1 MIEPTDASKCDER
14 QVKNKPKPLA
24 HKKKGATH
32 IMGIQGMK
40 TWKLGAFFVVS
51 LMLMV
56 GLFINIAPAHDVPDP
71 DDDNGDLSDTTIGTV
86 TVTPKSV
93 SAEGMVDLKV
103 RYTASGKLASTA
115 DEDPNTDGTQPIL
128 GFITVTL
135 PDGWGPATA
144 AEIYTARQS
153 GNRTATYMSLSKSG
167 GVTLASTPFG
177 TIGGS
182 QDAGWEILINVD
194 NMTNRRYVELT
205 IHNLMIGS
213 LGDAIDGTGTTG
225 RADRD
230 DDIDVIR
237 NLVQVEVMSD
247 SSAPG
252 AARPKDATHPPRT
265 FTPKVAAVAAA
276 APVPAYGSDSQPT
289 IEVKRKVL
297 GELTVSRNNVS
308 AGSME
313 DFTFTYKAAT
323 EALVTDGDRDGEVD
337 ADTTEGGGAKAI
349 EIRLP
354 AWDAM
359 PMAADGTPEPDID
372 PPTPFNFDESDG
384 NKLKDAAGAPLKGAT
399 GPHVYLS
406 GSTSRLEGATISL
419 VSVADGSLATD
430 VTNGDYTKPGADGW
444 IVRIELGHR
453 GVSRGG
459 TIVLKYNK
467 VTVQRAVAGGD
478 DKLVIETFSGPSA
491 AVANLPQFPVK
502 DLAKDTLEVTRA
514 ADGSGMVTFMY
525 DDQDVTS
532 VKGKQADGKTALV
545 SNTTKSIA
553 SGLTKDDL
561 QDLIVTYKPD
571 GDMGAGEFEFRLPSD
586 WAAEEVRVVGGDSSE
601 VSGNTVTVDF
611 FDYFGEGAGED
622 VEITFVD
629 ITVPKEHGVVTF
641 VAKSKSEG
649 GSLRQLTS
657 RPMAFVGNTLA
668 DNDAVKVEITPM
680 AAYEG
685 EEDVDF
691 EITLTANG
699 PMHDSEIQIT
709 VPVGITGLQKAND
722 GRSKPNHVRLVS
734 TTATSTRLSVL
745 DIVAEDI
752 IIKTGKL
759 GADGKIVVRLDN
771 VDIVKDEVSTD
782 ETDGFRV
789 GTKTRV
795 DGPALTDLDY
805 ADLEALTDYEPIE
818 KADGKRSI
826 VGGLIRTIAG
836 SGMMAISPSTI
847 EQGSGNR
854 NIELTFTA
862 TADFEKLNLVITVPE
877 VIETELQE
885 ERSSTDG
892 YVSTPHTSKLHEADT
907 KNDLKID
914 GRTIT
919 WGKLTLRKGERF
931 VTNIRRVDLLDDLTG
946 NFRWEVTLGGTSI
959 RDEDNPEMVVVG
971 TMADDVAF
979 EIVDDTDSPVYN
991 PSYPA
996 ASKQSIRFRFT
1007 AEDTAIQPGG
1017 RLRFTVPGRWTM
1029 PSLTD
1034 REGKATVSIVSEDA
1048 DGNEILVSEL
1058 PKTGE
1063 ANAGSKMRLS
1073 ASGTSVTLTIG
1084 ASGGLARGDT
1094 VTIQYGSADLTKFPI
1109 VIPSSVAGTSGS
1121 DVDGL
1126 AIHGSYRVSGETGF
1140 RQRSAGT
1147 VWVDVTNVE
1156 DGTGTVTVT
1165 PPSVRASSTDN
1176 LIRITYTAIGTMDGG
1191 AVQLIIP
1198 DEWGAAQRDDAAKA
1212 NYITVTVS
1220 SSATLADFE
1229 VLDNGITVQANLTTF
1244 GAGDNVM
1251 FTYGGGAGPNIG
1263 AGAQA
1268 EIGEATFIV
1277 ESRGSS
1283 GGDFMPI
1290 TDEDSLAAL
1299 TIDVKGAA
1307 SGSGTA
1313 TVMIMNNKSGEVVYD
1328 TATGAERR
1336 IFAGDDMTYLLFTYT
1351 AEQSIAEGELE
1362 FIVPMGWTGPQ
1373 QEDTNQ
1379 AGYTYIEQGNALVSD
1394 EEYNDQTVTATVQM
1408 ERGDAVK
1415 IHYGWY
1421 ASENGGAHAPDMAGT
1436 SVFQVNFDG
1445 ASVDNPPSIIV
1456 HGGTASKLMVTA
1468 PSSVSADE
1476 GAAPAAITVEIQDDT
1491 DAAAVLADDL
1501 MVTLSSTSSTGSFA
1515 DADGTAIAN
1524 NMVTISAGMTQATVY
1539 YSDTGAGTTA
1549 TIRAVAVGL
1558 DSARADIEVTSD
1570 IDRVDANSISV
1581 SSATAKAGDTV
1592 TVTASGTAGKTATFS
1607 VGEVVTTMT
1616 MTESPAGSGSYS
1628 GSFNVVQ
1635 DQHDGMH
1642 NVTVNIGNAS
1652 AMVANA
1658 VTVDTSAPTVSDVSA
1673 SPATVGSGDMV
1684 TISAVVTGDATSV
1697 MANVSLLDIG
1707 AASVPLADDGTGTN
1721 TYTGTHTISADNIQQ
1736 NGAYEV
1742 TVTAMDA
1749 VGNSGTG
1756 STSVNLLNTLSFT
1769 SMLEG
1774 GTVTLFHVP
1783 LDVEGLDTV
1792 GDLKAKLGG
1801 DANVSLLAGV
1811 FDGAWNFAD
1820 DDLAITADLGLLVN
1834 VREDTPV
1841 EFEGRPWGNGAS
1853 MINLK
1858 GGGLNLV
1865 GLPLDVA
1872 GITNV
1877 SDIIGLSDAIT
1888 GITVLS
1894 EGRYQLVTAAG
1905 DPADGPVAGDVGYLV
1920 LAATDD
1926 TINVMGSGWTNES
1939 GTAAPIAIAGYR
1951 VDNQT
1956 PALAVYGSVVDE
1968 ITGLTREGFRVKVKN
1983 LSTKAALSEVTSA
1996 ETAGGYDMI
2005 FVDLTDAHA
2014 ARVGDVLEI
2023 SADSPDPL
2031 VGVQPVRHVVT
2042 VDDVKNSTIQLEN
2055 LIAYEIPAETELL
2068 RNYPNPFNPET
2079 WIPYHL
2085 SEDADVKLTIYDVN
2099 GEVVRD
2105 IDVGHQTAAKY
2116 DTRSKAIYWDGRNRF
2131 GEQVASG
2138 IYFYH
2143 LQAGDFSG
2151 TRKMVILK

>member
-1 MIEPTDASKCDER
+1 MNEQKDASKCDER

-24 HKKKGATH
+24 HKTKGETH

-40 TWKLGAFFVVS
+40 TWKLGAFFVIS

-56 GLFINIAPAHDVPDP
+56 GLFINIAPAHNVE
-71 DDDNGDLSDTTIGTV
+71 DNDDTTTNANVPIGTV
-86 TVTPKSV
+86 TVSPKSV

-103 RYTASGKLASTA
+103 RYTATTTLASPDDQDAA
-115 DEDPNTDGTQPIL
+115 DGVQYTL
-128 GFITVTL
+128 GLIKVTL
-135 PDGWGPATA
+135 PGGWGPATD
-144 AEIYTARQS
+144 AEIHTSRQS

-177 TIGGS
+177 TIGGD
-182 QDAGWEILINVD
+182 QADGWEILINVD
-194 NMTNRRYVELT
+194 KMTTRRYVELT
-205 IHNLMIGS
+205 IHNLMIGN

-225 RADRD
+225 RNDRD
-230 DDIDVIR
+230 DDISVMR
-237 NLVQVEVMSD
+237 NLVQVEVESD
-247 SSAPG
+247 SSE
-252 AARPKDATHPPRT
+252 AAESPTRPTDATHPPRS
-265 FTPKVAAVAAA
+265 FTPKVAAVAADTTVT
-276 APVPAYGSDSQPT
+276 PNVPAHGSNAQPT
-289 IEVKRKVL
+289 IEVKRKML
-297 GELTVSRNNVS
+297 GELTVSPNKVS

-313 DFTFTYKAAT
+313 DFTFTYKAAA
-323 EALVTDGDRDGEVD
+323 EALVIDQNRDGDVD
-337 ADTTEGGGAKAI
+337 DTDDTPTAI

-359 PMAADGTPEPDID
+359 PMTEAGEADPDID
-372 PPTPFNFDESDG
+372 PPMVFNFDESDG
-384 NKLKDAAGAPLKGAT
+384 NKLKSGDILLKDAT

-419 VSVADGSLATD
+419 VSVA
-430 VTNGDYTKPGADGW
+430 TNAASIVNDGDYTTEGADGW
-444 IVRIELGHR
+444 IVRIQLGHR

-491 AVANLPQFPVK
+491 AVTNFPQFPVAK
-502 DLAKDTLEVTRA
+502 LAEDTIEVTRA

-532 VKGKQADGKTALV
+532 VKGKQADGTTALV
-545 SNTTKSIA
+545 SNTTMSIP

-561 QDLIVTYKPD
+561 RDLIVTYKPD
-571 GDMGAGEFEFRLPSD
+571 GDMGEGEFEFRLPSD
-586 WAAEEVRVVGGDSSE
+586 WKAEEVRVVGGDSSE

-611 FDYFGEGAGED
+611 FDYFGEGSGED

-649 GSLRQLTS
+649 GSLKQLTS

-668 DNDAVKVEITPM
+668 DNDTVKVEITPM

-699 PMHDSEIQIT
+699 PMHDSEIRIT
-709 VPVGITGLQKAND
+709 VPVGITSLQDASD
-722 GRSKPNHVRLVS
+722 GRAKPNHVRLVS

-759 GADGKIVVRLDN
+759 GANGKIVVRLDN

-782 ETDGFRV
+782 EADGFRV

-795 DGPALTDLDY
+795 NGDALTDLDY
-805 ADLEALTDYEPIE
+805 ADLDADLDTDYEPIE
-818 KADGKRSI
+818 KADGTRSI

-885 ERSSTDG
+885 DRSSTDG
-892 YVSTPHTSKLHEADT
+892 YVATPHGSKLHEDDT

-931 VTNIRRVDLLDDLTG
+931 ITNIRRVDLLDDLTG
-946 NFRWEVTLGGTSI
+946 NFRWEVTLGGTAI
-959 RDEDNPEMVVVG
+959 RNDDNPEMVVVG

-979 EIVDDTDSPVYN
+979 EVVDDTDSPVYN

-1034 REGKATVSIVSEDA
+1034 REGKATVSIVREV
-1048 DGNEILVSEL
+1048 DGDEIFVSEV

-1063 ANAGSKMRLS
+1063 ANAGSEMKLA

-1094 VTIQYGSADLTKFPI
+1094 VTIRYGTADLTKFPV
-1109 VIPSSVAGTSGS
+1109 VIPDSVAGTSGS

-1126 AIHGSYRVSGETGF
+1126 AIHGSYRVTGETGF

-1156 DGTGTVTVT
+1156 DGTGTVSVT

-1176 LIRITYTAIGTMDGG
+1176 LIRITYTGVGTMDGG

-1198 DEWGAAQRDDAAKA
+1198 DEWGAAQSDDAAKA
-1212 NYITVTVS
+1212 NYIDVTVS

-1229 VLDNGITVQANLTTF
+1229 VLDNGVTVQANLTTF
-1244 GAGDNVM
+1244 GVGDNVM

-1263 AGAQA
+1263 AVAQS

-1290 TDEDSLAAL
+1290 TDEDSLTAL

-1362 FIVPMGWTGPQ
+1362 FIVPMGWTVPQ

-1394 EEYNDQTVTATVQM
+1394 EEYTGQSVTATVQM

-1421 ASENGGAHAPDMAGT
+1421 ASEDGGAHAPDMAGT
-1436 SVFQVNFDG
+1436 SVFQVNFDD
-1445 ASVDNPPSIIV
+1445 ASVDSPPSVIV

-1476 GAAPAAITVEIQDDT
+1476 GAMPAAITVEIQDDT

-1515 DADGTAIAN
+1515 DADGEAIMN
-1524 NMVTISAGMTQATVY
+1524 NMVTISAGMTQATAY

-1558 DSARADIEVTSD
+1558 DSARVDIEVTSD
-1570 IDRVDANSISV
+1570 VDRVDANSVAV
-1581 SSATAKAGDTV
+1581 SSATAKAGDMV
-1592 TVTASGTAGKTATFS
+1592 TVSASGTAGKTATFS
-1607 VGEVVTTMT
+1607 VGGVVTDGT

-1628 GSFNVVQ
+1628 GSFDVVVQ
-1635 DQHDGMH
+1635 SHDGTH
-1642 NVTVNIGNAS
+1642 DVTVTIGDASDTVAS
-1652 AMVANA
+1652 AI
-1658 VTVDTSAPTVSDVSA
+1658 TIDTSAPTITASA
-1673 SPATVGSGDMV
+1673 SSETVANGGMV
-1684 TISAVVTGDATSV
+1684 TISATVSDATSV
-1697 MANVSLLDIG
+1697 TADVSALDTTQTTVTLTMA
-1707 AASVPLADDGTGTN
+1707 
-1721 TYTGTHTISADNIQQ
+1721 
-1736 NGAYEV
+1736 NGAYSADV
-1742 TVTAMDA
+1742 TVSDSNTAVNGVKTITVTAMDA
-1749 VGNSGTG
+1749 VGNSASADVMVTLD
-1756 STSVNLLNTLSFT
+1756 NKLSFT
-1769 SMLEG
+1769 SMIPS
-1774 GTVTLFHVP
+1774 GTVLFHVP
-1783 LDVEGLDTV
+1783 LSDADISTV
-1792 GDLKAKLGG
+1792 GNLVTALGG
-1801 DANVSLLAGV
+1801 AANLATI
-1811 FDGAWNFAD
+1811 WNTAESRWDSDTD
-1820 DDLAITADLGLLVN
+1820 DVMITADLGIVLSMN
-1834 VREDTPV
+1834 AEASIT
-1841 EFEGRPWGNGAS
+1841 FEGDAW
-1853 MINLK
+1853 
-1858 GGGLNLV
+1858 GGGTSSITVHSGRNLIGV
-1865 GLPLDVA
+1865 PVNDP
-1872 GITNV
+1872 GIAMV
-1877 SDIIGLSDAIT
+1877 SDLLTAFGAGVVSSVS
-1888 GITVLS
+1888 VLS
-1894 EGRYQLVTAAG
+1894 GGSFVSIGAAG
-1905 DPADGPVAGDVGYLV
+1905 DPGDAAIMGDVAYV
-1920 LAATDD
+1920 VTAAEDK
-1926 TINVMGSGWTNES
+1926 TIALLGSGWTN
-1939 GTAAPIAIAGYR
+1939 GTASAAPIALAGYS

-1956 PALAVYGSVVDE
+1956 AVLDVRGSVVDE
-1968 ITGLTREGFRVKVKN
+1968 ITGVAKEGFRVKVKN
-1983 LSTKAALSEVTSA
+1983 LATKAALSSVSSVETSD
-1996 ETAGGYDMI
+1996 GYDMT
-2005 FVDLTDAHA
+2005 FVDVSDGYS

-2023 SADSPDPL
+2023 SADSPNPL
-2031 VGVQPVRHVVT
+2031 IGVKPVRHIVT
-2042 VDDVKNSTIQLEN
+2042 VDDVKTNRIQLEN

-2085 SEDADVKLTIYDVN
+2085 AEDADVTLRIYSIN
-2099 GEVVRD
+2099 GELVRT

-2116 DTRSKAIYWDGRNRF
+2116 DTRSKAVYWDGRNRF

-2138 IYFYH
+2138 VYFYS
-2143 LQAGDFSG
+2143 LSAGDFSA